1 MNTQELRRTWEKRS
15 RIPWGM
21 PAPQFDLKS
30 SLLLL
35 DSDDEI
41 SDDMEIVEEGSDVS
55 ISDIHNTDGSEIFS
69 FNGVSQRDDFSSDKA
84 RLLATGT
91 GTSNVGNDPNDR
103 NNDVDNDMPK
113 KYVIRP
119 SKRITAYEL
128 NQKIMDG
135 FVFDREVRNIVF
147 LATFVMLFLEL
158 VLFK

>member
-1 MNTQELRRTWEKRS
+1 MHTQELRRVWEKRS

-21 PAPQFDLKS
+21 PASQFDLKN

-35 DSDDEI
+35 DNDEEI
-41 SDDMEIVEEGSDVS
+41 SDDMEIVEEGSDLS
-55 ISDIHNTDGSEIFS
+55 ISDIHNTDGSEIFR
-69 FNGVSQRDDFSSDKA
+69 FNGVSQSEDLSSHKA

-91 GTSNVGNDPNDR
+91 DR
-103 NNDVDNDMPK
+103 AVSDKDNGNNDIDSNIPK

-135 FVFDREVRNIVF
+135 FVFDREVPNIVF
-147 LATFVMLFLEL
+147 LASLVMLFSERV
-158 VLFK
+158 VLT